1 MLQRRQEF
9 VTRRKSVAGEFAIST
24 KRSHVT
30 VMTTS
35 QTAPPTAKTIR
46 LIHASLITG
55 TVLFAI
61 VTQVWLRPAW
71 AELGAFPPELVR
83 LLLGV
88 GVALCAASLFF
99 RGRVPRKSGDE
110 SADRFWTR
118 ANAPAMITWSLA
130 NGAGL
135 ISVLAYAKSGDIAAI
150 AVAAIAV
157 LFLAALRP
165 GYFERR

>member
-1 MLQRRQEF
+1 
-9 VTRRKSVAGEFAIST
+9 
-24 KRSHVT
+24 
-30 VMTTS
+30 MTTS
-35 QTAPPTAKTIR
+35 QPAPPTAKTIR

-61 VTQVWLRPAW
+61 VSEVWLRPAM
-71 AELGAFPPELVR
+71 ADLGEFRPGLVR

-88 GVALCAASLFF
+88 AVALCAASLLF

-110 SADRFWTR
+110 SADRFWSR
-118 ANAPAMITWSLA
+118 ASAPAMITWSLA

-150 AVAAIAV
+150 VVAAIAMV
-157 LFLAALRP
+157 LLAALNP

>member
-1 MLQRRQEF
+1 
-9 VTRRKSVAGEFAIST
+9 
-24 KRSHVT
+24 
-30 VMTTS
+30 MTSS

-61 VTQVWLRPAW
+61 VSQLWLRPAM
-71 AELGAFPPELVR
+71 ADLGEFAPSLVR

-88 GVALCAASLFF
+88 AVALCAASLFF

-110 SADRFWTR
+110 SADRFWSR
-118 ANAPAMITWSLA
+118 ATAPAMITWSLA

-135 ISVLAYAKSGDIAAI
+135 LSVLAYAKSGDIAAI
-150 AVAAIAV
+150 GVAAIAV
-157 LFLAALRP
+157 VLLASLHP
-165 GYFERR
+165 GFFERR

>member
-1 MLQRRQEF
+1 M
-9 VTRRKSVAGEFAIST
+9 FAILT
-24 KRSHVT
+24 KPSHLG

-46 LIHASLITG
+46 LSHASLMTG

-61 VTQVWLRPAW
+61 VSQVWLRPAM
-71 AELGAFPPELVR
+71 AERGEFTPGLVR
-83 LLLGV
+83 LLLSV
-88 GVALCAASLFF
+88 AVALCAASLLS
-99 RGRVPRKSGDE
+99 RGRVPRKAGDE
-110 SADRFWTR
+110 SVDRFWSR
-118 ANAPAMITWSLA
+118 AIAPAMIVWLLA

-150 AVAAIAV
+150 AVAAIAIV
-157 LFLAALRP
+157 FLAALRP